1 MKPFD
6 PKATPTQRLLAI
18 DGLVKDLST
27 DERPII
33 LGPWRSE
40 VGFEGLY
47 WLPFLKKLADRV
59 PKFKQRSISFT
70 RGGMGALYADVAS
83 GGIDLYALRSVTD
96 IRRQNLKDY
105 HASKLQKQMA
115 PTPWDSALAT
125 EAARAAGLGG
135 LYHVVHPS
143 WMYWACAPYWDEQA
157 GLQHLAPLTDY
168 SPIPKPKLTAD
179 SPLPPRYVAV
189 KFYNRATFPYVDER
203 HRAQLAEFIKSTVA
217 TVAAQTPVVLLR
229 SAADYDDHV
238 DVPIS
243 GPNITALEIDGPP
256 DQNLWQQAIVL
267 AHATAFVG
275 VYGGVAQL
283 ALRLGV
289 PSMSVYHQWGAT
301 AHAHL
306 SLSSALSKKTGVE
319 FLVGSIDDVH
329 MWKQCL
335 VPMTDAVEPVKAEVT
350 A

>member
-6 PKATPTQRLLAI
+6 LKATPAQRLAAV
-18 DGLVKDLST
+18 DGLVKDLSA
-27 DERPII
+27 DDRPII

-47 WLPFLKKLADRV
+47 WLPFLKKLAERV
-59 PKFKQRSISFT
+59 PKFKERAVSLT
-70 RGGMGALYADVAS
+70 RGGMGALYGDVAA
-83 GGIDLYALRSVTD
+83 GGVDIYALRSVTD
-96 IRRQNLKDY
+96 LRRQNLFD
-105 HASKLQKQMA
+105 HQRTKLQKQMA
-115 PTPWDSALAT
+115 PMPWDDALVIDT
-125 EAARAAGLGG
+125 ARAAGLGG
-135 LYHVVHPS
+135 LYHTVHPA
-143 WMYWACAPYWDEQA
+143 WMYWACAPFWDELS
-157 GLQHLAPLTDY
+157 GLQHLAGLTDY
-168 SPIPKPKLTAD
+168 APLAKPKMAKD

-189 KFYNRATFPYVDER
+189 KFYNRATFPYIDNR
-203 HRAQLAEFIKSTVA
+203 CHAQLADFVRQTVA
-217 TVAAQTPVVLLR
+217 TIAAQVPVVLLR
-229 SAADYDDHV
+229 SSPEYDDHV
-238 DVPIS
+238 DVPIK
-243 GPNITALEIDGPP
+243 GDNITALEINGPP

-289 PSMSVYHQWGAT
+289 PSVSVYHTWGAT

-319 FLVGSIDDVH
+319 FLVGSVDDAEL
-329 MWKQCL
+329 WKQCL
-335 VPMTDAVEPVKAEVT
+335 VVPAGQSAPVEVT